1 VRRAR
6 ARIAAGALVAL
17 ATLGAAPAAEPP
29 RTALDQD
36 GRSHAWEGPSGRLT
50 LLEFAASWC
59 APCRETLPR
68 LEAFA
73 RRHPE
78 LRVLVVD
85 VDERR
90 EDRDRLAASLRLGLP
105 MLWDEDH
112 AIAEHYRPEAMP
124 AALLIAPGGEVLHT
138 ALGSRTDEWDG
149 LVRRVEDQ
157 LARERTGPSRAA
169 APAGQ

>member
-1 VRRAR
+1 MRREATR
-6 ARIAAGALVAL
+6 AAACVLVAL
-17 ATLGAAPAAEPP
+17 AVSAAPAAPAAEP
-29 RTALDQD
+29 RVALDQD
-36 GRSHAWEGPSGRLT
+36 GRGHAWEGPSGRLT

-59 APCRETLPR
+59 APCRKTLPR

-73 RRHPE
+73 RRYPE

-90 EDRDRLAASLRLGLP
+90 EDRDALAASLGLTVP

-124 AALLIAPGGEVLHT
+124 AAFLISPDGEVLDT
-138 ALGSRTDEWDG
+138 SLGSRTDEWERF
-149 LVRRVEDQ
+149 VRQVEEQ
-157 LARERTGPSRAA
+157 LARDE
-169 APAGQ
+169 